1 MRGRARLMN
10 TRVLVLTLCLLVV
23 SVASAQAPA
32 LADEIRKLDFLIGE
46 WKGQGWQLR
55 PDGSRE
61 NSFTQKTKVQVK
73 DGLLLRVKDERPYK

>member
-1 MRGRARLMN
+1 MN